1 MLGSFQTVS
10 RWTEGMVPSEERWP
24 KWFAFYSV
32 FLFVHVIIACEFLGE
47 KLANFFGIMDSKYT
61 YILDDHLRT
70 IQQRKEIEKS
80 LEMEPEITL
89 TNVRKIDS
97 NEVQNDQ

>member
-1 MLGSFQTVS
+1 
-10 RWTEGMVPSEERWP
+10 MVPSEERWP